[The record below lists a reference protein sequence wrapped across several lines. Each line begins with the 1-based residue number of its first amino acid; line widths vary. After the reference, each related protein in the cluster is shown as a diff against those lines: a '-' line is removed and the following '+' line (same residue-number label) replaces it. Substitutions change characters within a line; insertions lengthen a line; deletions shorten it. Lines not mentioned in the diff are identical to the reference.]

1 MGQMFYSMSLAMGI
15 MITYGS
21 YTKDE
26 VSIVKSVN
34 QIEIF
39 DTGIAILAGMMV
51 VPAVYI
57 FSGEAGTSQS
67 GAGLMFVTLPKVF
80 TQMTAGRFIGG
91 LFLCLCFCGTYKF
104 GIRYGSN
111 SFNAYRQISYKQN

>member
-1 MGQMFYSMSLAMGI
+1 

-39 DTGIAILAGMMV
+39 DTGIAILAGMTLV
-51 VPAVYI
+51 EAAVEKAENEKKRAPSYLPLHAY
-57 FSGEAGTSQS
+57 SSVDEAITAYAISIY
-67 GAGLMFVTLPKVF
+67 PKD
-80 TQMTAGRFIGG
+80 
-91 LFLCLCFCGTYKF
+91 
-104 GIRYGSN
+104 
-111 SFNAYRQISYKQN
+111 

>member
-1 MGQMFYSMSLAMGI
+1 MPALIVLAVIICIYVITIPGSSAGIKYYLLPDFSKFSFKTVCAAMGQMFYSMSLAMGI

-39 DTGIAILAGMMV
+39 DTGIAILAGMEV
-51 VPAVYI
+51 FVWHIFLLKGIYI
-57 FSGEAGTSQS
+57 Y
-67 GAGLMFVTLPKVF
+67 M
-80 TQMTAGRFIGG
+80 RIYGG
-91 LFLCLCFCGTYKF
+91 
-104 GIRYGSN
+104 
-111 SFNAYRQISYKQN
+111 